1 LDFGTQRVIVGER
14 LLQEMGYLLE
24 KLLDVGVLDLIEKF
38 LFEHPDTPCDKVEA
52 VPIDNYSSNR
62 D

>member
-1 LDFGTQRVIVGER
+1 MTGIHKR